1 MRLPRIRLRTLMIA
15 VAAIG
20 LSIGGTIEAV
30 RLVRL
35 SRSYS
40 DRAASHAAYDRGW
53 RAMAD
58 EYGADYRLPTHDAR
72 TISLR
77 EVTDFHV
84 KLRLKYER
92 AARYPWLPVE
102 PDPPEPE

>member
-1 MRLPRIRLRTLMIA
+1 VVGILF
-15 VAAIG
+15 
-20 LSIGGTIEAV
+20 GGTIEAV

-40 DRAASHAAYDRGW
+40 ARAASHAAYEQGW

-58 EYGADYRLPTHDAR
+58 EYGAEYRLPTQDAR

-77 EVTDFHV
+77 ELTDFHV
-84 KLRLKYER
+84 RLRLKYDR
-92 AARYPWLPVE
+92 AARYPWLPV
-102 PDPPEPE
+102 PLDPPLPK

>member
-1 MRLPRIRLRTLMIA
+1 MVVVA
-15 VAAIG
+15 VVAV
-20 LSIGGTIEAV
+20 LIGGAIETV

-40 DRAASHAAYDRGW
+40 ARAASHAAYEQGW

-58 EYGADYRLPTHDAR
+58 EYGADYRLPTHDAQR
-72 TISLR
+72 IFLR

-84 KLRLKYER
+84 QLRLKYEH
-92 AARYPWLPVE
+92 ATRYPWLPIE
-102 PDPPEPE
+102 PDPPEPK